1 MKRLDVLMLFFAFV
15 SMAFGQEQN
24 LKELEAD
31 ARRGDV
37 MAQYDLGECYYNG
50 DGVAQDFEKAVYWFR
65 LAANRGLA
73 VAQYE
78 LGTCY
83 FAGAGVAQDQQVAVS
98 WFQKAAEK
106 DLRIAQ
112 YTLGVCYCNGTGIA
126 LDQETGIYW
135 IRRSADLGFGI
146 AQYVLASIF
155 YNRGTAGDAGSYAEA
170 VKYLEKARAK
180 RDKDISGAAAFL
192 LSKCYRFGRGVP
204 QDVAKADS
212 LQQEALEKG
221 WDEAKTIEDLLKN
234 LQ

>member
-170 VKYLEKARAK
+170 VKYLEKAH
-180 RDKDISGAAAFL
+180 
-192 LSKCYRFGRGVP
+192 P
-204 QDVAKADS
+204 QGTTITYD
-212 LQQEALEKG
+212 EKKG
-221 WDEAKTIEDLLKN
+221 MNVEGPVIEEERTYTTSDEAEREDGLEGGKR
-234 LQ
+234 